1 MLLASGG
8 TVAVELVGTA
18 ILVLA
23 NAFFVAGEFAI
34 ARVRGSQIDDWVA
47 GGRPGARS
55 VQHAVTH
62 IDSYLAAC
70 QLGITLA
77 SLGLGAFGESALHEL
92 LEPALGESARI
103 GSVGIAGILSFA
115 LITLLH
121 VVVGE
126 LAPKSAAIARTD
138 RVVLAVV
145 PPLRVFYL
153 VTRPVVQLFNGLGN
167 LLLKPFGIPPA
178 SEAGS
183 SPFSQRELLQII
195 RESNEGGEINP
206 VERRLTENVFEFDD
220 RRVREVMVPRL
231 RAVVATDD
239 LSVEEAARLAVQ
251 TGVTRLPLCPEDTGL
266 DGVEGVVHAKDL
278 LAALLQPER
287 PTLRSLARPVVRV
300 ADAAFVGVALREM
313 RRARMHLAVVL
324 DEHGT
329 AVGLVTVEDVLE
341 ELVGE
346 IEDEFDTDAQRL
358 VREDG
363 GDLLVDGEA
372 GVHDVLM
379 RLPGADPGA
388 MEIHEATVG
397 GHLLESQGRLPDPGQ
412 ELELFGRPVRIEEV
426 ADGRIRLLRML
437 GAADGREATGGGEAR
452 G

>member
-8 TVAVELVGTA
+8 TIAAELVGTA
-18 ILVLA
+18 VLVLA
-23 NAFFVAGEFAI
+23 NGFFVAGEFAI
-34 ARVRGSQIDDWVA
+34 ARVRESQIEDWA
-47 GGRPGARS
+47 ADGRPGAGS
-55 VQHAVTH
+55 VLHAVQH
-62 IDSYLAAC
+62 IDQYLAAC

-103 GSVGIAGILSFA
+103 GSVGIAGILAFA
-115 LITLLH
+115 LITMLH
-121 VVVGE
+121 VVAGE

-138 RVVLAVV
+138 KVALAVV
-145 PPLRVFYL
+145 PPLRIFYL
-153 VTRPVVQLFNGLGN
+153 VTRPIVELFNALGN

-195 RESNEGGEINP
+195 RESDEGGEINR

-220 RRVREVMVPRL
+220 RRVREVMVPRR
-231 RAVVATDD
+231 RAVIVSAEAG
-239 LSVEEAARLAVQ
+239 VEGAARLAVE

-266 DGVEGVVHAKDL
+266 DGVQGVVHAKDL
-278 LAALLQPER
+278 LAALLDEER
-287 PTLRSLARPVVRV
+287 PPLTALARPVVRV
-300 ADAAFVGVALREM
+300 ADAAFVGVALREL
-313 RRARMHLAVVL
+313 RRARQHLAVAV

-346 IEDEFDTDAQRL
+346 IEDEFDSGEQRL
-358 VREDG
+358 VRADG
-363 GDLLVDGEA
+363 EDLLVDGEA
-372 GVHDVLM
+372 GVHDLLV
-379 RLPGADPGA
+379 RLPGTDAAA

-397 GHLLESQGRLPDPGQ
+397 GHLLETRGRLPEVGD
-412 ELELFGRPVRIEEV
+412 ELQLFGRAVRVEEV
-426 ADGRIRLLRML
+426 REGRIRLLRMP
-437 GAADGREATGGGEAR
+437 GAAAADRGDGSAPPPA
-452 G
+452 